1 MFRLGRRFL
10 EGYVCVPDGHNEASD
25 TLQSLWKN
33 SLYIQ
38 NMYFATSTFSSEGR
52 SYFPDH
58 ANHYLL
64 ASFSDTES
72 VRKDLA
78 ETASEYTSFMFP
90 TKESLFDKPS
100 MAKLNYLSV
109 YFIKQSYDSE
119 NVKDLEDVFLR
130 RRERLRT
137 ASLAEMQL
145 IPDLPLKFPFP
156 YSKDLIMIELENEK
170 SHQSDQRYCEKTR
183 KEVIKKGIDINNLVS
198 FSILSELK

>member
-10 EGYVCVPDGHNEASD
+10 EGYVCVPDGHNKASD

-38 NMYFATSTFSSEGR
+38 NMYFVTSTFSSEGR

-156 YSKDLIMIELENEK
+156 YSKDLIMIELESEK

>member
-1 MFRLGRRFL
+1 LGYGL
-10 EGYVCVPDGHNEASD
+10 AEGYVCVPDGHNKASD
-25 TLQSLWKN
+25 ALQSLWKN

-38 NMYFATSTFSSEGR
+38 NMYFATSTFSSEGS

-58 ANHYLL
+58 SNHYLL

-78 ETASEYTSFMFP
+78 GTTSEYTSFIFP
-90 TKESLFDKPS
+90 TKESLFERPS
-100 MAKLNYLSV
+100 MAKLNYVSV
-109 YFIKQSYDSE
+109 YFIKQSYNNE

-130 RRERLRT
+130 RRDRLRT
-137 ASLAEMQL
+137 AALAHMQL
-145 IPDLPLKFPFP
+145 VPDLPLKFPFP
-156 YSKDLIMIELENEK
+156 YSKNLIMIELESEK

-183 KEVIKKGIDINNLVS
+183 REVIKKGMDINNLVS